1 MPIKRSYKK
10 RGAAKKKVGYRRRR
24 YAPRIRN
31 QRVNDFAG
39 VSETRDLFARN
50 TVIPSTA
57 LFSTLDANSGPP
69 GSQVLTMT
77 DLTLGNFARSS
88 AIAQGY
94 QYYRVKYLEVK
105 VLPSADTFA
114 PGTGKPYFYYMI
126 DKGNSLPLAL
136 TQFQMKA
143 LGAKP
148 IVLDEKPIVIRW
160 KPGVQLSTEISTTSG
175 TTSAQKYQVSPWLN
189 TDEDPNNVN
198 FQPSQVVHNGLKF
211 FAENIGGASYNYKA
225 TITAHIQFKKPSI
238 PATAFAPGEQ

>member
-1 MPIKRSYKK
+1 MRPRVGRRLARPRSL
-10 RGAAKKKVGYRRRR
+10 
-24 YAPRIRN
+24 
-31 QRVNDFAG
+31 RVNDYAG

-50 TVIPSTA
+50 TLVPSTA
-57 LFSTLDANSGPP
+57 LFQTFDANSGPP
-69 GSQVLTMT
+69 GAQVYTMT
-77 DLTLGNFARSS
+77 DLTLGNFLRSS
-88 AIAQGY
+88 TIAQGY

-105 VLPSADTFA
+105 ILPSADTFA

-126 DKGNSLPLAL
+126 DKGNTLPLAT

-160 KPGVQLSTEISTTSG
+160 KPGVQLSTEISTLTG

-211 FAENIGGASYNYKA
+211 FAENIGGVSYQFKA
-225 TITAHIQFKKPSI
+225 TITAHIQFKKPAI
-238 PATAFAPGEQ
+238 PATAFGENPEL